1 MSPYSPSILRPR
13 TTGAYVLLAEEG
25 ERLPGPAGGPLT
37 LKARAE
43 TTNGSLTA
51 FENVVAPGQGP
62 GLHLHVREDEM
73 YYVLAGALVFQAG
86 ERRFDAP
93 TGAFVFIPRGTPHC
107 FANITDDPARM
118 LVLFTPAGMERFF
131 EAHAALPPGPIA
143 PHTFHQIAR
152 AAWME
157 PLGPPIAPAR

>member
-1 MSPYSPSILRPR
+1 MSSYPPTALQRR
-13 TTGAYVLLAEEG
+13 TTEPYVLLADEG
-25 ERLPGPAGGPLT
+25 EQMPGPAGGPLT

-43 TTNGSLTA
+43 TTNGSVTA
-51 FENVVAPGQGP
+51 FENIVAPGQGP

-73 YYVLAGALVFQAG
+73 YYVLGGELVFQTG

-107 FANITDDPARM
+107 FANLTHDPARI

-131 EAHAALPPGPIA
+131 EAHAALPPGPVD
-143 PHTFHQIAR
+143 PDTLRQIAR

-157 PLGPPIAPAR
+157 PLGPPMTR

>member
-1 MSPYSPSILRPR
+1 MSYPASALRAR
-13 TTGAYVLLAEEG
+13 TTDPYVLLVHEG
-25 ERLPGPAGGPLT
+25 EQMPGPAGGPLT

-43 TTNGSLTA
+43 TTNGSVTA
-51 FENVVAPGQGP
+51 FENIVAPGHGP

-73 YYVLAGALVFQAG
+73 YYILEGALVVQAG
-86 ERRFDAP
+86 EHRFDAP

-107 FANITDDPARM
+107 LANLADDPARI

-131 EAHAALPPGPIA
+131 EAHAALPPGPVDPATLREIA
-143 PHTFHQIAR
+143 G

-157 PLGPPIAPAR
+157 PLGPPLAATL